1 MVIIGITGPICHG
14 KTSFG
19 KALQKLEPRSVHYES
34 FQVIASLASTWLNM
48 SPQLPKPNDIAAI
61 NDWLQKL
68 VPVLNQEFGVNAT
81 FLDVKIDEAATRSRP
96 DQYQKLFEFL
106 AQEPTQETAITEEN
120 KEYFRPLMQ
129 WMGAYFV
136 AKIDF
141 GIWYKKI
148 LRQIK
153 IDETKG
159 ASLATVG
166 GLRFPQDAVILKEA
180 GATIV
185 LIERPNAPT
194 PDEDDPTER
203 QRRDI
208 MTDTSIVNNGN
219 LLDLEACAQ
228 RFYSDLKQ
236 GQLKPSYSAV

>member
-34 FQVIASLASTWLNM
+34 FQVIADLATAWLSM
-48 SPQLPKPNDIAAI
+48 SPELPAPDDIAAI

-68 VPVLNQEFGVNAT
+68 VPVLNQEFGVSAT
-81 FLDVKIDEAATRSRP
+81 FLDVKIDEAAVRNKP
-96 DQYQKLFEFL
+96 DQYQKLFDFL
-106 AQEPTQETAITEEN
+106 AQEPTEETTITEEN

-129 WMGAYFV
+129 WMGNYFV

-148 LRQIK
+148 LNEIK
-153 IDETKG
+153 AEEAKG
-159 ASLATVG
+159 ATLATVG
-166 GLRFPQDAVILKEA
+166 GLRFPQDAAILKDA

-203 QRRDI
+203 QRRNI
-208 MTDTSIVNNGN
+208 MPDTSIINNGN
-219 LLDLEACAQ
+219 LLDLEACASK
-228 RFYSDLKQ
+228 FYSDLKQ
-236 GQLKPSYSAV
+236 GQLKPTYSAI

>member
-34 FQVIASLASTWLNM
+34 FQVIADLADAWLKM
-48 SPQLPKPNDIAAI
+48 APELPSPDDIGSI

-68 VPVLNQEFGVNAT
+68 IPVLNQEFAVNAT
-81 FLDVKIDEAATRSRP
+81 YPDVKIDRAMVQSKP
-96 DQYQKLFEFL
+96 DQYQKLFDFL
-106 AQEPTQETAITEEN
+106 AQPPTQETTITEEN

-129 WMGAYFV
+129 WMGNYFV

-153 IDETKG
+153 EEEAKG
-159 ASLATVG
+159 ATMATVG
-166 GLRFPQDAVILKEA
+166 GLRFPQDAAILKDA

-203 QRRDI
+203 QRRNI
-208 MTDTSIVNNGN
+208 MTDTSIINNGN
-219 LLDLEACAQ
+219 LLDLEAVAS

-236 GQLKPSYSAV
+236 GQLKPTYSAV